1 MVKPLIQTWDTKKCT
16 GCMSD
21 FPVHKDWQTQP
32 LQCGPC
38 RLITRKFVDAVEY
51 LLRESCVISHPE
63 TKKVLLKLVQDA
75 SALYRKKKLDGED
88 PRRAWRS
95 VERKPNKLETRL
107 KGGEVKA
114 KSKPKSRIGKAI
126 AAQPVPKPNAAKP
139 QQAGPDSAGGG
150 IPSALSTATSQADCD
165 RLKPQGAQAPIS
177 SS

>member
-51 LLRESCVISHPE
+51 LLRESGVISHPE

-88 PRRAWRS
+88 PRRAWRT
-95 VERKPNKLETRL
+95 VERKLAHTIWSDKTLRKIVLLTIKELKIQAHGDARADKRNQKRSARLLNGTRRWS
-107 KGGEVKA
+107 G
-114 KSKPKSRIGKAI
+114 
-126 AAQPVPKPNAAKP
+126 
-139 QQAGPDSAGGG
+139 
-150 IPSALSTATSQADCD
+150 
-165 RLKPQGAQAPIS
+165 
-177 SS
+177 